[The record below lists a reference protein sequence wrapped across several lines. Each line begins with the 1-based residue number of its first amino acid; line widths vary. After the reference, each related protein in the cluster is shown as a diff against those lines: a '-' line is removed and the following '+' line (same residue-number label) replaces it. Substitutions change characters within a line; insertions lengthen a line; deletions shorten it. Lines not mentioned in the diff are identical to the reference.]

1 MWFEIKRDSKDVFWF
16 FLILSLVYV
25 FPIIHADYLYIDDQW
40 RSLLLVDDAW
50 RRQGRVFAQLLYGAM
65 TFTPS
70 MPSIFPLPLLVSVV
84 AIAWAM
90 KSLVFYLYV
99 EVDFSKCL
107 VVLPLLC
114 SPFFLGNLTYQYD
127 GPAMVLAVVAMVAAL
142 TLKPE
147 NVGLNVIM
155 PAMLITLALG
165 LYQPSVSVFI
175 GLCCVELLLL
185 IHSAVPGR
193 SVISRIGLRTLQLV
207 LGMTVYFFTAYSL
220 ADNSR
225 GTLLAFDSNWINRV
239 ESRLHLVV
247 DKISLLNSPGVS
259 WMWAVLLL
267 LAGAGGLFFVAKCLA
282 RADRLP
288 AKVGILMA
296 IFFTVGVLLLCTPNV
311 MLFLHE
317 DRMDARNLMGFS
329 SLLIL
334 VFYLAH
340 DALNRI
346 KPGAGRCLIIP
357 CLYMFSLSYL
367 YGQVLN
373 AKKEYEAS
381 LSTNIAYDLTS
392 RIELRDVEGFNF
404 SAPDAESDAYWVPAS
419 EGALALMPVLRY
431 VLSDDNTILF
441 PDHFKRLGISK
452 VYWVRA
458 SIDQLMAQNKGKLI
472 VDNKQYRIYRVGNE
486 GLIQIKSH
494 RESAAPEPD

>member
-1 MWFEIKRDSKDVFWF
+1 M
-16 FLILSLVYV
+16 
-25 FPIIHADYLYIDDQW
+25 
-40 RSLLLVDDAW
+40 
-50 RRQGRVFAQLLYGAM
+50 G
-65 TFTPS
+65 
-70 MPSIFPLPLLVSVV
+70 
-84 AIAWAM
+84 
-90 KSLVFYLYV
+90 
-99 EVDFSKCL
+99 
-107 VVLPLLC
+107 
-114 SPFFLGNLTYQYD
+114 
-127 GPAMVLAVVAMVAAL
+127 
-142 TLKPE
+142 
-147 NVGLNVIM
+147 
-155 PAMLITLALG
+155 
-165 LYQPSVSVFI
+165 
-175 GLCCVELLLL
+175 
-185 IHSAVPGR
+185 
-193 SVISRIGLRTLQLV
+193 
-207 LGMTVYFFTAYSL
+207 
-220 ADNSR
+220 
-225 GTLLAFDSNWINRV
+225 
-239 ESRLHLVV
+239 
-247 DKISLLNSPGVS
+247 
-259 WMWAVLLL
+259 
-267 LAGAGGLFFVAKCLA
+267 
-282 RADRLP
+282 ADRLP
-288 AKVGILMA
+288 AKVGMLMA

-317 DRMDARNLMGFS
+317 DRMDARNLMGCS

-346 KPGAGRCLIIP
+346 KHGAGRCLIIP

-441 PDHFKRLGISK
+441 PDHLKRLGISK

-472 VDNKQYRIYRVGNE
+472 VDNKQYRVYGVGNE
-486 GLIQIKSH
+486 GQIKSH